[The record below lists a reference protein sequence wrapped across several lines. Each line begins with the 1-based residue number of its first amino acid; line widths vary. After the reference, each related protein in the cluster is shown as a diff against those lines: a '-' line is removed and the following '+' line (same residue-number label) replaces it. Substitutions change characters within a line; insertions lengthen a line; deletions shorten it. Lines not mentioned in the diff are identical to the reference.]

1 MTTQEL
7 INKINDETTT
17 DEILID
23 LVELAE
29 SEKNKD
35 ITIKGLEDTVKEK
48 DDKIRELKIDN
59 HELMKKVVDSIEL
72 VKKGDEPKEPEIIKE
87 TDDILKGFLER

>member
-35 ITIKGLEDTVKEK
+35 ITIKGLEDSIKER
-48 DDKIRELKIDN
+48 DNKIRELKIDN
-59 HELMKKVVDSIEL
+59 HELMKKVVDSIDL
-72 VKKGDEPKEPEIIKE
+72 VGKKDEEKEPEVVKE
-87 TDDILKGFLER
+87 TNDILKGFLER